1 MSLKRNRPRNEAEA
15 RAWLKQFASNLRDM
29 QVKPDEVP
37 LNSDLA
43 TWFADAVDAYTL
55 EKPTTRKRR
64 AWSMDGALGLERPPG
79 RQRGT
84 HSGGLPTAIHAHYL
98 RAWGYSWI
106 ETADFLQKDVR
117 SLQRICKANAEGII
131 DHLVEECG
139 DLFVPLGYDVKD
151 RKLIVNESEA
161 ATVRMIFER
170 HAREGSVTALVRA
183 LRAEGITGKRG
194 KPIDK
199 CYLFRLLNNRDLRR
213 RAAHKGMAYPYP
225 GKHEAIVDQALWD
238 RVHPQHSS
246 CLTVRVDRD
255 GR

>member
-1 MSLKRNRPRNEAEA
+1 LSLRRGPRKLRPRNDAEA
-15 RAWLKQFASNLRDM
+15 RAWLKQFASNLRDV
-29 QVKPDEVP
+29 QVKPDEIP

-43 TWFADAVDAYTL
+43 TWFADAVDAFTL
-55 EKPTTRKRR
+55 EKQTKRKRR

-106 ETADFLQKDVR
+106 ETADFLQMDVR
-117 SLQRICKANAEGII
+117 SLQRICKANADGII
-131 DHLVEECG
+131 EHLVEECG

-151 RKLIVNESEA
+151 RKLIVNEGEA
-161 ATVRMIFER
+161 TTVRMIFER
-170 HAREGSVTALVRA
+170 FAEMGSVTKLILALK
-183 LRAEGITGKRG
+183 AEGITGKRG

-199 CYLFRLLNNRDLRR
+199 YDLFRLLNDRIYVGET
-213 RAAHKGMAYPYP
+213 AHKGMAYPYP
-225 GKHEAIVDQALWD
+225 GEHEAIIDRALWD
-238 RVHPQHSS
+238 RVH
-246 CLTVRVDRD
+246 VRVDRD

>member
-1 MSLKRNRPRNEAEA
+1 LSLKRRPRNEAEA

-29 QVKPDEVP
+29 QVRPDEVP

-55 EKPTTRKRR
+55 EKQTKRKRR

-79 RQRGT
+79 HQRGT
-84 HSGGLPTAIHAHYL
+84 HSDGLPTAIHAHYL

-117 SLQRICKANAEGII
+117 SLQRICEANAGGIM
-131 DHLVEECG
+131 DHLLGLCG
-139 DLFVPLGYDVKD
+139 DLFIPLGYDVKD

-170 HAREGSVTALVRA
+170 YAREGSAPALVRA
-183 LRAEGITGKRG
+183 LEAEGITGKRG

-199 CYLFRLLNNRDLRR
+199 GYLFMLLNNPIYVGD
-213 RAAHKGMAYPYP
+213 AARKGMAHPYP
-225 GKHEAIVDQALWD
+225 GEHEAIVDRALWD
-238 RVHPQHSS
+238 RVH
-246 CLTVRVDRD
+246 VRVDRD